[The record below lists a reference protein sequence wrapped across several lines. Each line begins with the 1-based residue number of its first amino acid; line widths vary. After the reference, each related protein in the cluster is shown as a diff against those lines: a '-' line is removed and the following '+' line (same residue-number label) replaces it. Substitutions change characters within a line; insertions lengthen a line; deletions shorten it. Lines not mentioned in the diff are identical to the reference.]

1 MTFDA
6 KKTKIMI
13 FGSNTG
19 REKLSGFNITF
30 GNVEIEQD
38 NSYNY
43 IWVKLTFDLHMKAII
58 QRVSDKVWHLR
69 RIRHFINNIAAISI
83 YKNMILPILEY
94 VDVPLISAK
103 LSLRKKCALGLDP
116 LANTDQVH
124 ELTKLDNL
132 DCRCKQHIIQVMY
145 KQLLKRGFSMI
156 KKKCRIL
163 GVATRTAKKKM

>member
-30 GNVEIEQD
+30 GNEEIEQD

-43 IWVKLTFDLHMKAII
+43 IWAKMTFDLHTII
-58 QRVSDKVWHLR
+58 QRVSDKLCYLR

-94 VDVPLISAK
+94 GDVPLISAK
-103 LSLRKKCALGLDP
+103 LSLRKKLQTLQNKALKCALRSGP
-116 LANTDQVH
+116 TYRYGPS
-124 ELTKLDNL
+124 T
-132 DCRCKQHIIQVMY
+132 
-145 KQLLKRGFSMI
+145 
-156 KKKCRIL
+156 
-163 GVATRTAKKKM
+163 